1 MTRCSWWVIV
11 GFGALVLGLAFFA
24 YQYWYAGQYI
34 PDFPQTTDGKRFIH
48 TPRGDAQLNA
58 LIGAVV
64 VILGASFITLVGAVR
79 GPRTWACLVAGLVGP
94 VMVAA
99 PFAVMFAND
108 LVRWFRAL

>member
-11 GFGALVLGLAFFA
+11 GFGALLLGLAFFA

-34 PDFPQTTDGKRFIH
+34 PDLPQRIDGKRFIH

-64 VILGASFITLVGAVR
+64 VILSASFITLVGALR
-79 GPRTWACLVAGLVGP
+79 GPRTWACLVTGLVGP

-99 PFAVMFAND
+99 PFGVMFAND